1 MGGWGN
7 PGKGKYPVTTEF
19 NQHSVAALSFVLS
32 MCLFDSFDSLDS
44 PEVWA
49 ELPSLPCLPTK
60 TFGMANLKGLDS
72 ESVRTRKRIEFGICI
87 FPFCSFRTSAKL
99 FGLVSL

>member
-1 MGGWGN
+1 MGE
-7 PGKGKYPVTTEF
+7 PGKGEKSSQTEF
-19 NQHSVAALSFVLS
+19 NQHSSLVAALSFVLS
-32 MCLFDSFDSLDS
+32 MCLFSLFDSLDS

-87 FPFCSFRTSAKL
+87 FQFCSFRTSAKL
-99 FGLVSL
+99 FGIVSL